1 MAVKPIPE
9 GYRTYT
15 PYYVVDG
22 AAEFIEFLK
31 KAFGAEETFR
41 MPAPGG
47 RIGHAEVRIGNSMLM
62 LADASPPD
70 HPVRQLNG
78 LNPFLAPEGHEVRP
92 KRVER
97 RQPGGYDAGY
107 KKHDVNAAV
116 GMALQTGAKGRRQPE
131 NMFYGDRMGGVTDKW
146 GNEWMIGTHVEDV
159 SPEEMRRR
167 VAAQKKP

>member
-22 AAEFIEFLK
+22 AAEFIEFVK

-78 LNPFLAPEGHEVRP
+78 LLYVN
-92 KRVER
+92 
-97 RQPGGYDAGY
+97 
-107 KKHDVNAAV
+107 DVDSVFKTAVAA
-116 GMALQTGAKGRRQPE
+116 GAKGRRKPE

-167 VAAQKKP
+167 MAAQKKP

>member
-78 LNPFLAPEGHEVRP
+78 LLYVNDV
-92 KRVER
+92 
-97 RQPGGYDAGY
+97 DAVF
-107 KKHDVNAAV
+107 KTAVAA
-116 GMALQTGAKGRRQPE
+116 GAKGGRQPE

-167 VAAQKKP
+167 MAAQKKP

>member
-78 LNPFLAPEGHEVRP
+78 LLYVNDV
-92 KRVER
+92 
-97 RQPGGYDAGY
+97 DAVF
-107 KKHDVNAAV
+107 KTAVAA
-116 GMALQTGAKGRRQPE
+116 GARSERQPE
-131 NMFYGDRMGGVTDKW
+131 NMFYGDRMGGVIDKW
-146 GNEWMIGTHVEDV
+146 GNHWWIGTHVEDV
-159 SPEEMRRR
+159 SPEEMQRRM
-167 VAAQKKP
+167 AAQKKT